1 MAKRPAKKAQKQG
14 ASKGKAKKAASK
26 AKAPAR
32 RTAPKRAAVK
42 PAKKAQ
48 KQKPRRTLTVVVPQA
63 ITLALPPVLHD
74 RLKGLSQVMG
84 LSVEGVVRQAVTEFA
99 DTWEEHH
106 RTVSALAEGSD
117 RMALIVRET
126 D

>member
-1 MAKRPAKKAQKQG
+1 MAKRPAK
-14 ASKGKAKKAASK
+14 SK
-26 AKAPAR
+26 AKTKANAKKPLKKAVKKLAKALSKQA
-32 RTAPKRAAVK
+32 APKGKGPKALK
-42 PAKKAQ
+42 PKA
-48 KQKPRRTLTVVVPQA
+48 PRTLTVVIPQM
-63 ITLALPPVLHD
+63 IKLSLPPVLHD

>member
-1 MAKRPAKKAQKQG
+1 MRMAKRPAKKAQRKES
-14 ASKGKAKKAASK
+14 SKGKAKKAASK
-26 AKAPAR
+26 AKAPA
-32 RTAPKRAAVK
+32 KRAKAK
-42 PAKKAQ
+42 SAKKAP
-48 KQKPRRTLTVVVPQA
+48 KQKSRRTLTVVGAQA
-63 ITLALPPVLHD
+63 ITLALPPALHD
-74 RLKGLSQVMG
+74 RLKSLSKAMG
-84 LSVEGVVRQAVTEFA
+84 LSVEGAVRQAVTEFA